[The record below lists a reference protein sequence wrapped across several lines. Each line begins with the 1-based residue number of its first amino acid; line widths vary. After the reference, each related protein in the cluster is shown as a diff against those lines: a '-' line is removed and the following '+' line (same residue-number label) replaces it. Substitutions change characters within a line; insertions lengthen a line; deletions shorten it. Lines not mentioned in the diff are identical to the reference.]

1 MWVFEPGEKVPEET
15 RPATPRE
22 YAPGNGPLD
31 APPAPLVRLVGRR
44 RIELRGRGGGSYWL
58 NAVQ

>member
-1 MWVFEPGEKVPEET
+1 MWVYPPGEKAPEET

-44 RIELRGRGGGSYWL
+44 RIELRGRGGW
-58 NAVQ
+58 

>member
-15 RPATPRE
+15 RPATSRK

-31 APPAPLVRLVGRR
+31 APPAPPVRVVGRR
-44 RIELRGRGGGSYWL
+44 RIDLLGRGGGW
-58 NAVQ
+58 